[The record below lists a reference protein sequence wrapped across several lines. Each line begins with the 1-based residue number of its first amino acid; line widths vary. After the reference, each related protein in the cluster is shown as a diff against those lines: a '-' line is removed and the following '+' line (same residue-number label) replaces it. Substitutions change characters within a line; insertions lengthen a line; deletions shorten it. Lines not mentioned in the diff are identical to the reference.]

1 MEESLKKPDNSV
13 KSVSSSAEMPVDS
26 ASPLAT
32 LEKLFHL
39 KGPEPSLVSPLTL
52 AYLGDAVFEL
62 AVRTILA
69 EQSDASVHRL
79 HRMATR
85 IVNAENQS
93 KMVAVLEAHFTEE
106 EQRVYKRGRNAKSP
120 TVAKNAD
127 IVDCFVP
134 FDVNRKSLLAKMA
147 SALEKTA
154 YSPEQTAQT
163 GNMLQQLQDYLD
175 GLAFEYPCDMIF
187 PKLSISGII
196 KSAGP
201 ELRNEYGSIAEAVI
215 DYMELVQ
222 TFDRERLFFTVN
234 MRCFVPD
241 GEMALFMSTALSHGY
256 HLIMLES
263 HAYPLL
269 PLEQRTIVD
278 EDLCEI

>member
-1 MEESLKKPDNSV
+1 MKWTHPELDRVFNTESDGIPTLIVENRPFFVRILSDIRQQTDGYKGQSILSRNDT
-13 KSVSSSAEMPVDS
+13 PVDFS
-26 ASPLAT
+26 
-32 LEKLFHL
+32 
-39 KGPEPSLVSPLTL
+39 
-52 AYLGDAVFEL
+52 
-62 AVRTILA
+62 
-69 EQSDASVHRL
+69 
-79 HRMATR
+79 
-85 IVNAENQS
+85 
-93 KMVAVLEAHFTEE
+93 
-106 EQRVYKRGRNAKSP
+106 
-120 TVAKNAD
+120 KNAD

-134 FDVNRKSLLAKMA
+134 FDVNRKSLLTKMV

-175 GLAFEYPCDMIF
+175 GLAFDYPCDMIF

-201 ELRNEYGSIAEAVI
+201 ELRNEYSSIAEAVI
-215 DYMELVQ
+215 DYMELVR
-222 TFDRERLFFTVN
+222 TFDRERLFFIVN

-278 EDLCEI
+278 DDLCEI